1 MKKNILE
8 EAFPETL
15 KILSDLIKF
24 QTVSGT
30 SNIKLIDYCEKKL
43 GTLGA
48 NSFRTFDDKK
58 LRANFAVRFEHLEKD
73 FCTLKALLHLPK
85 TKIPQNLTTKSTFRP
100 IASRNWQNFYDED
113 TIELVR
119 KCCAE
124 EIKSFNYS
132 FEGDTHL
139 LGPHLKL

>member
-1 MKKNILE
+1 MTMKKNILE

-58 LRANFAVRFEHLEKD
+58 LRANLFSTISGKKNLNGKGGIILSGHTDVVPASSKGWSSDPFVATEKNN
-73 FCTLKALLHLPK
+73 
-85 TKIPQNLTTKSTFRP
+85 KIYT
-100 IASRNWQNFYDED
+100 
-113 TIELVR
+113 
-119 KCCAE
+119 
-124 EIKSFNYS
+124 
-132 FEGDTHL
+132 
-139 LGPHLKL
+139 